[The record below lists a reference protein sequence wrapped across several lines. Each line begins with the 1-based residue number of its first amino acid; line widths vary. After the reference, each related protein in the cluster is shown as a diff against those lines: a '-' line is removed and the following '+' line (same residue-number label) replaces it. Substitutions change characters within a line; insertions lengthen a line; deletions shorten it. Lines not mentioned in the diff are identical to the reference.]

1 MYKSIRLLLS
11 SCLLLTG
18 TGQAQTIYTWT
29 DQHGVV
35 HFSDRPYDAAAQPLS
50 IPENPPPHA
59 QPAEPSGIQSAPKQH
74 TAVPNTL
81 QIDLQQPSHEQTI
94 RDNLGQISVKVALN
108 RPLSDQE
115 QLQLV
120 LDDQP
125 FGAPGTKTVWQLN
138 NIERGSHTFLIQAL
152 VSGKVIAS
160 SSKVTVYLHRASL
173 N

>member
-1 MYKSIRLLLS
+1 MYQSIRLLLIY
-11 SCLLLTG
+11 CLLLPGAGRT
-18 TGQAQTIYTWT
+18 QTIYTWT

-35 HFSDRPYDAAAQPLS
+35 HFSDGPYDAAAQPLS
-50 IPENPPPHA
+50 IPDNPLPQA
-59 QPAEPSGIQSAPKQH
+59 QPAELASIQSAPKQH

-94 RDNLGQISVKVALN
+94 RDNLGQIRVKVALN

-120 LDDQP
+120 LDNQP

-160 SSKVTVYLHRASL
+160 SNKVTVYLHRASL